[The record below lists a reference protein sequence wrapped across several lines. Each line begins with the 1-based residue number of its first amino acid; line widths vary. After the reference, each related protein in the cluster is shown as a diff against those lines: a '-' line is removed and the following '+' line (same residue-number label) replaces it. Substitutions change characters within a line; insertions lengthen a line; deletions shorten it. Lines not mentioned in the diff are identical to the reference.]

1 MQEATILRNN
11 YRLERLLGRGGMADV
26 YLAFDLR
33 RQAHVALKVL
43 REDLAEDPE
52 FVRRFARE
60 ADALARLEHPNVVRF
75 YSFERKGATAFIVMD
90 YVPGTT
96 LQRRLAEAEGPL
108 PLEEVTA
115 MLRRVGAALQ
125 FAHGEGYVHRDV
137 KPGNVMLR
145 EDGNALLSDFGIA
158 RAAESAT
165 LTTMAMGTPAYMSPE
180 QILGRELDRRTDI
193 YSLGVVLYELTT
205 GRRPFTGDEYGLT
218 SSGTTTR
225 LREAHLKL
233 PPPDPRTF
241 NPALPA
247 GVAQVIVRA
256 LAKEPADRW
265 PDVLSLL
272 QASEGALGKPAAAV
286 ASPAAGAATPT
297 LLAGQM
303 PGVSTPARPTPKP
316 AGAKPLPT
324 PAGEVLLP
332 PERTPGRPAASPVSA
347 PVRGGR
353 SLLPWLIG
361 ATALALLIVIVGLW
375 RLIAT
380 STTTVSKVETPPIAA
395 GDVEKTAQA
404 LAAVYAQATT
414 NALATLSAPT
424 MESARM
430 TVQAAEKTI
439 TVVTVVAAKP
449 QTTAGV
455 GPTAR
460 PPATATPPPATSTP
474 APKTATPLPASP
486 TPTATTGAY
495 VTVKSGEVNLRG
507 GPGTQYNVVG
517 QAKTGTNYPIV
528 SRTAAGDWLRLE
540 GNEERWVAA
549 SLVTVSGDVPVAA
562 KLPPTPI
569 AAPVAETPI
578 LLLPVDGFTLW
589 PYDAADF
596 KWKWTGRP
604 LGPNE
609 GFELRIWKEGNP
621 DHPGAAPPVAY
632 VAGADH
638 VYSIH
643 IGSIRASPG
652 VVDISTTDWINVYWT
667 VAVVQLNPYRRTG
680 PEAKPF
686 WIHT

>member
-1 MQEATILRNN
+1 MQETTILRNN

-33 RQAHVALKVL
+33 RQAHVAIKIL

-75 YSFERKGATAFIVMD
+75 YSFERQGATAFIVMD

-96 LQRRLAEAEGPL
+96 LQRRLAETEGPL
-108 PLEEVTA
+108 PLEDVTA
-115 MLRRVGAALQ
+115 ILRRVGAALQ
-125 FAHGEGYVHRDV
+125 FAHTEGYVHRDV

-241 NPALPA
+241 NPALPT
-247 GVAQVIVRA
+247 GIAQVIVRA
-256 LAKEPADRW
+256 LAKEPGDRW
-265 PDVLSLL
+265 PDVLSLS
-272 QASEGALGKPAAAV
+272 QAWESALGRPAVGVAAPPTAAAV
-286 ASPAAGAATPT
+286 PT
-297 LLAGQM
+297 LIAGT
-303 PGVSTPARPTPKP
+303 PAGVATPARPTPKP
-316 AGAKPLPT
+316 IGAKPLPT
-324 PAGEVLLP
+324 PPGEVLPP
-332 PERTPGRPAASPVSA
+332 PERTPERPGGAPVGAARPPAGSA

-353 SLLPWLIG
+353 SMLPWLIG

-380 STTTVSKVETPPIAA
+380 SQPGAGKTTTPQVTTVDI
-395 GDVEKTAQA
+395 EKTAQA
-404 LAAVYAQATT
+404 LVAAYSKATADALAAASTPTAERRVVATPTVEKIAAATLPKATPPQATSGIG
-414 NALATLSAPT
+414 AT
-424 MESARM
+424 E
-430 TVQAAEKTI
+430 
-439 TVVTVVAAKP
+439 
-449 QTTAGV
+449 
-455 GPTAR
+455 R
-460 PPATATPPPATSTP
+460 PPATATTP
-474 APKTATPLPASP
+474 AVSPPP
-486 TPTATTGAY
+486 TPTPAVAATPTPFVA
-495 VTVKSGEVNLRG
+495 VKNDEVNLRA
-507 GPGTQYNVVG
+507 GPGTQYNIVG
-517 QAKTGTNYPIV
+517 QAKAGATYPIV
-528 SRTAAGDWLRLE
+528 ARTAAGDWLRLA
-540 GNEERWVAA
+540 GDEERWVSA
-549 SLVTVSGDVPVAA
+549 SLVSVSGEAPVAA
-562 KLPPTPI
+562 KLPPTPVP
-569 AAPVAETPI
+569 APVAETPI

-596 KWKWTGRP
+596 QWKWTGRP

-609 GFELRIWKEGNP
+609 GFELRIWKEGKP
-621 DHPGAAPPVAY
+621 DHPGAAPPIPY
-632 VAGADH
+632 VADRDH
-638 VYSIH
+638 VYTIR
-643 IGSIRASPG
+643 IGSIRAAPG

-667 VAVVQLNPYRRTG
+667 VAVVQISPYRRTG